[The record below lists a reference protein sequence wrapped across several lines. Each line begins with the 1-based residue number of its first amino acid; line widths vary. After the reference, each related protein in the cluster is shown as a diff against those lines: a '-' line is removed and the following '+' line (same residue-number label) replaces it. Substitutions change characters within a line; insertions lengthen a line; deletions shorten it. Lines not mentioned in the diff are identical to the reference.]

1 MNSTPPIDAF
11 LAYHESEDRIATI
24 NAGLEATGLHTHFWR
39 TDIKIGELAD
49 EAPQLRASRNV
60 VVFLGSKGW
69 GPNHRRIVESAVAQA
84 KRILPVLIGDPPKEA
99 LDEVGGLF
107 RRIRYLDW
115 RAEDPAK
122 LTELTELIRAPAA
135 ASNAFINRIIRA
147 LVDGSEEDR
156 QDSLEQIAGDR
167 VHPALDRDALAERL
181 RSEITGS
188 FSPGSENKYASAVR
202 DPKRI
207 ASSRSWML
215 SALTMLDAASQ
226 ATSEVVLKHV
236 DPSYEPDRS
245 VRYWVLASLY
255 FEKAE
260 CLGPALEMAK
270 TDAADEVADLARAIE
285 RPDQALLASFRERLR
300 AETFEGV
307 WAVLRILRVVPI
319 PELAPQVCEQLE
331 RTAEGTPLAY
341 DVFYALASPPMARA
355 AAPVLAQTPG
365 LARVLDLLLAA
376 ANTSSQPSSK
386 RLIYLLAAFDRQAVV
401 AELRRLRRNPEVA
414 AVAGRLQ
421 NGLVQLD
428 AGSASS
434 GYQIAGYASD
444 SVGEQPDEL
453 GIAQDV
459 HTLTAIMVAR
469 EVSPPLAIGLFGP
482 WGSGKSFFMREMRR
496 RVRELAARPSTGA
509 SSTYCTQVVQIEF
522 NAWHYVDTNL
532 WASLVTFILQ
542 RLAAHVSPTM
552 TPEQQRAALLLD
564 LSSARETTAAAVAEK
579 QRVADSL
586 VVEEERLGKLRVQRQ
601 DKEIQLKDL
610 RVSDLATLLTQDPA
624 AKQQV
629 DQALEGLGLP
639 KAMSGLQDF
648 RKAANE
654 AYTLKGRTASLV
666 SAIATQKNAPL
677 FFVLVVAAL
686 FGIPLLAWAIHSW
699 TSLNAA
705 TVAITAFVGQIT
717 AIFAA
722 ATSSIRKGIE
732 VVKSNLDKVEQA
744 KQAVEKLYE
753 AKRSQPTAEEVKLH
767 AEVEQLKIS
776 EQQAEARLT
785 AATGRVVEIEQR
797 LRALQEGTSLA
808 RFLSE
813 RTGSDDYRK
822 HLGLISTVRQDFEAL
837 ADRLSARASLNTGQQ
852 SVDRIILYIDDLDR
866 CPANK
871 VVDVLQAVHLLLAYP
886 LFVVVVGVDPRWL
899 LHSLAAQFQEFK
911 GDASRFTANPSEWM
925 TTPQHYLEKIIQ
937 VPYNLRAMSPA
948 GYGKLVEGLLLPS
961 NAGQGG
967 RTAATPGTAIAA
979 LPGSGQS
986 AVIATPAPASVSPTG
1001 SAAASQQPAGP
1012 SLPQMTSRPTET
1024 EVHHPS
1030 DGTKAGPFA
1039 KRLVDSGTTFE
1050 VAEDALVI
1058 QSWEATYATTLYA
1071 LIPSPRAAKRLVNVY
1086 RILKARVPLSDL
1098 PRFEGSEGF
1107 PGTFQVPMLL
1117 LAVVIHSPRWAAKHF
1132 PSLLVD
1138 LPNFDSVATGLLTA
1152 ASRESAEDEFS
1163 GLAGALQALVGESTF
1178 PADVD
1183 LLRQWLPH
1191 VARYSFDMN
1200 QLSRMAEA

>member
-1 MNSTPPIDAF
+1 MNSTPIDAF
-11 LAYHESEDRIATI
+11 LAYHEGEDRVAMI
-24 NAGLEATGLHTHFWR
+24 NAGLEEAGLHTHFWR
-39 TDIKIGELAD
+39 TDIKIGEPAD

-60 VVFLGSKGW
+60 VVFLGSNGW
-69 GPNHRRIVESAVAQA
+69 GPNHRRIVESAVTQA
-84 KRILPVLIGDPPKEA
+84 KRILPVLIGDAPREA

-122 LTELTELIRAPAA
+122 LADLIELIRAPAA

-156 QDSLEQIAGDR
+156 QDSLEQIAGNR
-167 VHPALDRDALAERL
+167 VHPALDRDALSERL
-181 RSEITGS
+181 RTEITGP
-188 FSPGSENKYASAVR
+188 FSPGSENRFASAIR
-202 DPKRI
+202 DPNKI
-207 ASSRSWML
+207 ASARSWML
-215 SALTMLDAASQ
+215 SALTMLDASNHS
-226 ATSEVVLKHV
+226 TSEILLKHV
-236 DPSYEPDRS
+236 DPTHEPDRS
-245 VRYWVLASLY
+245 VRYWVLASLNS
-255 FEKAE
+255 ERAE
-260 CLGPALEMAK
+260 CLTLALQTAK
-270 TDAADEVADLARAIE
+270 SDTASEVADLARAIE
-285 RPDQALLASFRERLR
+285 SPDDQALLSSFRERLR
-300 AETFEGV
+300 AETFEVV

-319 PELAPQVCEQLE
+319 PELAPQACEQLE
-331 RTAEGTPLAY
+331 RSAEGTPLAY

-355 AAPVLAQTPG
+355 AAPVLTQTPG
-365 LARVLDLLLAA
+365 LARVLDLLLAV

-386 RLIYLLAAFDRQAVV
+386 RLIYLLAAFDRRTVV

-414 AVAGRLQ
+414 AVAARLQ
-421 NGLVQLD
+421 NGLMQLD
-428 AGSASS
+428 AGAASS

-444 SVGEQPDEL
+444 SVGDQPDEL

-496 RVRELAARPSTGA
+496 RVRELAARPTAGA

-542 RLAAHVSPTM
+542 RLASHVSPTM

-564 LSSARETTAAAVAEK
+564 LSSAQESTAAAVAEK

-586 VVEEERLGKLRVQRQ
+586 VVEEERLGALRVQRQ
-601 DKEIQLKDL
+601 EKEIKLKDL
-610 RVSDLATLLTQDPA
+610 QVSDLATLLTQDPA
-624 AKQQV
+624 AKLQV

-639 KAMSGLQDF
+639 KALSGLQDF

-654 AYTLKGRTASLV
+654 AYTLKGRTASLI
-666 SAIATQKNAPL
+666 SAMATQKNAPL
-677 FFVLVVAAL
+677 FFGLVVLAL
-686 FGIPLLAWAIHSW
+686 FGIPLLAWGLHNW
-699 TSLNAA
+699 TSLNAV
-705 TVAITAFVGQIT
+705 TVAITAVLGQVT
-717 AIFAA
+717 AIVAA

-732 VVKSNLDKVEQA
+732 VVRFNLDKVEQA
-744 KQAVEKLYE
+744 RQAVEKLYE
-753 AKRSQPTAEEVKLH
+753 AKRSQPTPEEVKLH

-837 ADRLSARASLNTGQQ
+837 ADRLSVRVSLNPGQQ
-852 SVDRIILYIDDLDR
+852 AVDRIILYIDDLDR

-899 LHSLAAQFQEFK
+899 LHSLATHFQEFK

-961 NAGQGG
+961 NAGQKA
-967 RTAATPGTAIAA
+967 RTDALPGTAIDGF
-979 LPGSGQS
+979 PGSGQP
-986 AVIATPAPASVSPTG
+986 AVAAPPAPSVSPTDST
-1001 SAAASQQPAGP
+1001 SAPQQPVGAP
-1012 SLPQMTSRPTET
+1012 SPQTTIEPAATGG
-1024 EVHHPS
+1024 HAPS
-1030 DGTKAGPFA
+1030 DETKPGLAR
-1039 KRLVDSGTTFE
+1039 RLVENETTFE

-1058 QSWEATYATTLYA
+1058 QTWEAAYATTLYA

-1107 PGTFQVPMLL
+1107 PGAFQVPMLL

-1132 PSLLVD
+1132 PSLLAE
-1138 LPNFDSVATGLLTA
+1138 LPSFDSVATGLLTA
-1152 ASRESAEDEFS
+1152 ASRGGDEDELS
-1163 GLAGALQALVGESTF
+1163 GLASALQALVGASTF
-1178 PADVD
+1178 PTDVD

-1200 QLSRMAEA
+1200 PLSRVAEA